1 MARAPPVEPTAR
13 KAKNYRDA
21 AGKSPFREWI
31 GRKFDGGARGRITTR
46 IRRIEEFGNYGDC
59 EPVGNGVYELR
70 FDVGPGYRV
79 YFGIDG
85 DEMIRLGGG
94 DKSTQGPDIRKA
106 RKCWED
112 YNA

>member
-1 MARAPPVEPTAR
+1 VDPIARA
-13 KAKNYRDA
+13 AKNYRNI

-31 GRKFDGGARGRITTR
+31 TRKLDGGIRHRINAR

-59 EPVGNGVYELR
+59 EPVGDGVYELI
-70 FDVGPGYRV
+70 FDTGPGYRV

-85 DEMIRLGGG
+85 DEIVLLGGG
-94 DKSTQGPDIRKA
+94 DKHTQVSDIEKA
-106 RKCWED
+106 KECWEE

>member
-1 MARAPPVEPTAR
+1 MEPIVR

-21 AGKSPFREWI
+21 AGKSPFREWLVRKLD
-31 GRKFDGGARGRITTR
+31 GRARGGVITR

-85 DEMIRLGGG
+85 GEIILLGGG
-94 DKSTQGPDIRKA
+94 DKSTQGSDIKKA
-106 RKCWED
+106 RKRWEE

>member
-1 MARAPPVEPTAR
+1 MDPIAR

-31 GRKFDGGARGRITTR
+31 IRKIDSGMRNRVNFR
-46 IRRIEEFGNYGDC
+46 IRRIEEFGSYGDC
-59 EPVGNGVYELR
+59 EPVGDGVYELR
-70 FDVGPGYRV
+70 FDTGPGYRV

-85 DEMIRLGGG
+85 NEIILLGGG
-94 DKSTQGPDIRKA
+94 DKDTQVSDIRKA
-106 RKCWED
+106 KECWED